1 MKVEGLIIDPQRDF
15 ADPNIGTLFVNG
27 ADDDLRRLAR
37 MVTRLGDRVDDY
49 HVTLDSHRIVDVA
62 HPIWWKDSAGNHPT
76 PFTII
81 TLADLDAG
89 RWTTTNPGFFRR
101 SRDYVKALEDGGR
114 YPLCVWPE
122 HCLIGSAGHNVVT
135 ALLTALQ
142 CWERT
147 SYALVDFVTK
157 GSNIFTEHYSAVKA
171 DVPDPQDPTTQINKG
186 LIKTLMEADLV
197 FIAGEALSHCVANT
211 VRDIA
216 NEFGDD
222 SYVKKLVLLTD
233 ASSSVTG
240 FETMGDDFI
249 REMTARGMQTSTTV
263 DFLR

>member
-1 MKVEGLIIDPQRDF
+1 MKVHGLIIDPQQDF
-15 ADPNIGTLFVNG
+15 ASPNGALFVSG
-27 ADDDLRRLAR
+27 ADDDMRRLAR
-37 MVTRLGDRVDDY
+37 MVDRLGDRVDDY
-49 HVTLDSHRIVDVA
+49 HVTLDSHRIVDIA
-62 HPIWWKDSAGNHPT
+62 HPIWWKNSAGENPQ

-89 RWTTTNPGFFRR
+89 RWTTANPGFFRR
-101 SRDYVKALEDGGR
+101 SREYVKALEAGGR
-114 YPLCVWPE
+114 YPLCIWPE
-122 HCLIGSAGHNVVT
+122 HCLIGSAGHNVAPELLA
-135 ALLTALQ
+135 ALNR
-142 CWERT
+142 WERQV
-147 SYALVDFVTK
+147 YGLLDFVTK
-157 GSNIFTEHYSAVKA
+157 GSNIWTEHYSAVKA
-171 DVPDPQDPTTQINKG
+171 DVPDPEDPSTQINKS

-222 SYVKKLVLLTD
+222 SYVKKLVLITD

-240 FETMGDDFI
+240 FETLGADFVK
-249 REMTARGMQTSTTV
+249 EMTARGMQTATTT